1 MKTSQKPVRPRRV
14 IGAAK
19 QTLPILETPLYEE
32 TPLARVIPADV
43 TTDGVNL
50 NGANLNVKTPDK
62 SERPPLTGQQQRITD
77 NLSRLLDVL
86 PPRVRQCLDREA
98 KLDDLLEI
106 VLDLGRPAE
115 ARFPVRVVEL
125 LPSYSQNLELFRME
139 QGMTRV
145 MEADPDEVTQEDI
158 DYVVS
163 RIGDF
168 GLDNRAGIE
177 RTLHR
182 ISAIR
187 NRRGRIV
194 GLTCRIGRAVFGTID
209 IIRDI
214 VEEGKSILMLGRP
227 GVGKTT
233 KLREV
238 ARVLSDE
245 FKKRVVIVD
254 TSNEIAGDGDIPH
267 PAIGRSRRMQ
277 VIAPENQHAVM
288 IEAVEN
294 HMPQVIVIDEI
305 GTEQEAFAART
316 IAERGVQ
323 LVGTAHGNSL
333 ENLLLNPTLSDLVG
347 GIQSV
352 TLGDEE
358 AKRRGTQKTVLE
370 RKAPPTFDVVIELM
384 EVDTLAV
391 HHDVAKTV
399 DKLLRG
405 QQPRPEIRVRSA
417 SGDVEIVQR
426 AEMPPDR
433 PGERSGGTYGMAY
446 DPQTEPTIMRGGR
459 SSSGSGGGSGGRDEY
474 KDSGFG
480 GNGAGNRADIEP
492 PAKKSPTQTVRVFPY
507 GVSRSRLERAI
518 INLRVPAVVAREI
531 NEADVIVAL
540 KATFRREPAKL
551 QEARGRS
558 LGVYVVKSNTYV
570 QIESVLREIFG
581 MGASFAPTDEETA
594 LIEAEEAIE
603 QVQSTGEAIELAPQ
617 NSFIRRMQHQMA
629 EQANLLSESVGVEP
643 KRRIRISRK

>member
-1 MKTSQKPVRPRRV
+1 MPTLDPNSVREISADDALTFDAPKASHLSESPDENAGENGSVPVRAALTSRQHRV
-14 IGAAK
+14 
-19 QTLPILETPLYEE
+19 
-32 TPLARVIPADV
+32 
-43 TTDGVNL
+43 
-50 NGANLNVKTPDK
+50 
-62 SERPPLTGQQQRITD
+62 TD
-77 NLSRLLDVL
+77 NLFQLLDVL
-86 PPRVRQCLDREA
+86 PDRLRVALEREA
-98 KLDDLLEI
+98 PLDDLLEI
-106 VLDLGRPAE
+106 VMDLGKPAE
-115 ARFPVRVVEL
+115 ARFGSRVIELYPGEPQNRDVIAGVLRDPLAEAEDPARIEAEVTDADIKHVVE
-125 LPSYSQNLELFRME
+125 
-139 QGMTRV
+139 
-145 MEADPDEVTQEDI
+145 
-158 DYVVS
+158 

-182 ISAIR
+182 ISCIR
-187 NRRGRIV
+187 NRRERVV
-194 GLTCRIGRAVFGTID
+194 GLTSRIGRAVYGTID

-214 VEEGKSILMLGRP
+214 VESGKSILMLGRP

-238 ARVLSDE
+238 ARILSDE

-277 VIAPENQHAVM
+277 VRKPEEQHAVM

-370 RKAPPTFDVVIELM
+370 RKAPPTFDVIIEIL
-384 EVDTLAV
+384 EVDKLAI
-391 HHDVAKTV
+391 HHDVAKVV
-399 DKLLRG
+399 DKMLRG
-405 QQPRPEIRVRSA
+405 QQPRPEIRVRNR
-417 SGDVEIVQR
+417 GGEVEVVQR
-426 AEMPPDR
+426 AEVPADR
-433 PGERSGGTYGMAY
+433 PGERTGGTYGVTY
-446 DPQTEPTIMRGGR
+446 DTEPEGFGFNGRGDSRGGR
-459 SSSGSGGGSGGRDEY
+459 AIETDRRGFDNGRGY
-474 KDSGFG
+474 VG
-480 GNGAGNRADIEP
+480 GNDDRQVSRP
-492 PAKKSPTQTVRVFPY
+492 PLATDPPQKRSLPATTRMFPY

-518 INLRVPAVVAREI
+518 ANLRVPAVVSRAMTD
-531 NEADVIVAL
+531 ADVVIAL

-551 QEARGRS
+551 TEARGKS
-558 LGVYVVKSNTYV
+558 LGTYVVKSNTYI
-570 QIESVLREIFG
+570 QIENVVREIFG
-581 MGASFAPTDEETA
+581 LEGAALPSDEESA
-594 LIEAEEAIE
+594 IQEAEDAIDHVRE
-603 QVQSTGEAIELAPQ
+603 SGEAVELAPT
-617 NSFIRRMQHQMA
+617 NSYLRRLQHQLI
-629 EQANLLSESVGVEP
+629 ERANLFGESIGVDP
-643 KRRIRISRK
+643 KRRIRVSQP